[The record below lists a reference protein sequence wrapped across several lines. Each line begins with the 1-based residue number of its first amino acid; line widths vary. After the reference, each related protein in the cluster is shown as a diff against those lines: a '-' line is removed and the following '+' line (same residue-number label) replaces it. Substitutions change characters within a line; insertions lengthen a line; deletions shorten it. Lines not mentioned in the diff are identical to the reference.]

1 MRAPLILGGLQN
13 SLADTFAKE
22 STESEEH
29 VKQEMAVMRDDLEL
43 LRHAVQARKAGKLEV
58 SELAEARQAANDCS
72 GWLQRLGGLLGSS
85 VGGQTGRTHRDSN
98 NLAGFSEA
106 TKEALR
112 VLQQEMAELH
122 RTFQAAY
129 PGRKGFAMSSTP
141 RASEMAAAQPSRC
154 SSSVRRRARAS
165 SSCRARAPATE
176 PTVPCTAQP
185 SLTFFGVTSTGAT
198 TESSQQLCARSA
210 TPTALEQELTRRE
223 DASTARAREDA
234 STARGEIDG
243 QSPPHN
249 SPRGNDSPSR
259 PPALKPSDARAR
271 RAQAPAG
278 RWHQRRLLQR
288 ARGAGAAGERAQ
300 DQHQPH
306 DRAVAALGARRGHPN
321 DDVAAREARLGRAAR
336 GGPRRG
342 R

>member
-1 MRAPLILGGLQN
+1 
-13 SLADTFAKE
+13 
-22 STESEEH
+22 
-29 VKQEMAVMRDDLEL
+29 MAVMRDDLEL

-129 PGRKGFAMSSTP
+129 PGRKGFAMSGTP
-141 RASEMAAAQPSRC
+141 RASKMAGGAASALLHLGQTPRTRELFMSGAGTGDGTD
-154 SSSVRRRARAS
+154 RAVHGS
-165 SSCRARAPATE
+165 TLSD
-176 PTVPCTAQP
+176 
-185 SLTFFGVTSTGAT
+185 FFGVTSTGAT
-198 TESSQQLCARSA
+198 TQSSQQLRARSA
-210 TPTALEQELTRRE
+210 APTALEQQLTR
-223 DASTARAREDA
+223 REDA

-259 PPALKPSDARAR
+259 PPALKPSGARAR

-278 RWHQRRLLQR
+278 RWHERRLLQR
-288 ARGAGAAGERAQ
+288 ARGAGAAGERA
-300 DQHQPH
+300 
-306 DRAVAALGARRGHPN
+306 
-321 DDVAAREARLGRAAR
+321 
-336 GGPRRG
+336 
-342 R
+342 

>member
-13 SLADTFAKE
+13 SLADTFASE

-72 GWLQRLGGLLGSS
+72 GWLQRLGGLLGSA

-129 PGRKGFAMSSTP
+129 PGRKGFAMSGTP
-141 RASEMAAAQPSRC
+141 RASEMAGGAASALLHLGQTPRTRELFMSGAGTGDGTDRGTD
-154 SSSVRRRARAS
+154 RAVHGS
-165 SSCRARAPATE
+165 TLSD
-176 PTVPCTAQP
+176 
-185 SLTFFGVTSTGAT
+185 FFGVTSTGA
-198 TESSQQLCARSA
+198 SSCA
-210 TPTALEQELTRRE
+210 L
-223 DASTARAREDA
+223 
-234 STARGEIDG
+234 
-243 QSPPHN
+243 
-249 SPRGNDSPSR
+249 
-259 PPALKPSDARAR
+259 AR
-271 RAQAPAG
+271 RRRRPSSRSSRVVRTPA
-278 RWHQRRLLQR
+278 R
-288 ARGAGAAGERAQ
+288 
-300 DQHQPH
+300 
-306 DRAVAALGARRGHPN
+306 
-321 DDVAAREARLGRAAR
+321 REARSTASRHRTTRLAATTR
-336 GGPRRG
+336 PATRPP
-342 R
+342 